1 MTFFQY
7 RDVNLAYAYRP
18 ADVEPDVL
26 RRKVMGALRYGKP
39 FIIDYLSMELDMDEV
54 APPATHPHHAGRHRA
69 PARRCA
75 AAPPCGADARPL
87 LRRWPSSS
95 TL

>member
-54 APPATHPHHAGRHRA
+54 APPATPLHHAGWHRA
-69 PARRCA
+69 PPCRC
-75 AAPPCGADARPL
+75 ADARPL